1 MTLSDIVVLAL
12 LLIIPTVVWLIK
24 RRNKGCCGDCSG
36 CSGCHH
42 EKKCGSPRNM

>member
-12 LLIIPTVVWLIK
+12 LLAIPAAVWLIK